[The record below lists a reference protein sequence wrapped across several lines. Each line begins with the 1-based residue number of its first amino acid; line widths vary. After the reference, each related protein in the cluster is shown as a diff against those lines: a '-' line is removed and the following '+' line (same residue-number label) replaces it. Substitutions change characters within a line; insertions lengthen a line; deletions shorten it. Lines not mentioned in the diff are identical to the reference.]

1 MKKIVLILICLP
13 LLLTGCSKPKTPT
26 GKFLQVCNGFMQAA
40 DEVKAAVKTAHQDIH
55 QQGLVSVSSNMAGIM
70 LLYQTKIT
78 KPYGAW
84 EKACFTSVKQQ
95 KQQPVCTTLV
105 NYVKKPE
112 CAAATQS
119 TYATLYEQ
127 KKA

>member
-1 MKKIVLILICLP
+1 MKKIVLILIFLP
-13 LLLTGCSKPKTPT
+13 LLLTSCSKPKTPT

-40 DEVKAAVKTAHQDIH
+40 YEVKAAVKTAHQDIH
-55 QQGLVSVSSNMAGIM
+55 QQGLVSVSGNMAAIIS
-70 LLYQTKIT
+70 LYQTKIT

-84 EKACFTSVKQQ
+84 EKACLAEAMQKKQE
-95 KQQPVCTTLV
+95 PVCTTLAS
-105 NYVKKPE
+105 YVKKPE

-119 TYATLYEQ
+119 TYAALYEQ